1 MSDRVYIFDTTLRD
15 GEQSPGAT
23 MNTQEKIA
31 MAQQLEKLGVDIIEA
46 GFPAASQGDF
56 EAVQAI
62 AASVSKIQVAGLCRA
77 MVPDIDRAWD
87 AVKGAKNPRIH
98 TFIATSDI
106 HMTHKLQ
113 KSPDEVLEMTR
124 KAVSHAASLTKN
136 VEWSAEDASRSDWE
150 FLVKI
155 TEVAIACGATTVN
168 IPDTVGYTQPFEYYK
183 LIKYLMETVP
193 NASKAIF
200 SVHCHN
206 DLGLAVANTLAAIQ
220 AGARQAEVT
229 VSGIGERAG
238 NASLEEVIMA
248 LNTRKEMYQ
257 IETGV
262 DTEQIFPSCRLLSQI
277 IGQPIPPYKAIVGAN
292 AFAHES
298 GIHQDGMLKNPLT
311 YEIMT
316 PRAVGRAGT
325 NIVIGKHSGS
335 HAIKAKVEELGYHLT
350 DEQLAV
356 VFTAVKG
363 LADKKVQL
371 HDEDVE
377 AMVLEKV
384 HRKRDRYRIKDMSV
398 FSGAG
403 DVPPHAAV
411 VMEFVEGDK
420 VIREKQVTKF
430 GVGSVDAVFGCVCEL
445 VDVHPTLESY
455 QVSAVTGGTD
465 ALAGVSVR
473 IEDHGIRAVGRAN
486 DGDVIKASAMAF
498 VNALNR
504 LEKTKEEK
512 REWPSL

>member
-1 MSDRVYIFDTTLRD
+1 MSERVYIFDTTLRD

-31 MAQQLEKLGVDIIEA
+31 MARQLETLGVDIIEA

-56 EAVQAI
+56 DAVQAI
-62 AASVSKIQVAGLCRA
+62 AASVGDIQVAGLCRA
-77 MVPDIDRAWD
+77 MTNDIDRAWD

-98 TFIATSDI
+98 TFVATSDI

-113 KSPDEVLEMTR
+113 KNPEEVVAMTR
-124 KAVSHAASLTKN
+124 KAVSHAAAYTNN
-136 VEWSAEDASRSDWE
+136 VEWSAEDASRSDWK
-150 FLVKI
+150 FLAHI
-155 TEVAIACGATTVN
+155 TEVAIECGATTVN

-183 LIKYLMETVP
+183 LIKYLIENVP
-193 NASKAIF
+193 NADKAVF

-238 NASLEEVIMA
+238 NAALEEVIMA
-248 LNTRKEMYQ
+248 MNTRREMYD
-257 IETGV
+257 V
-262 DTEQIFPSCRLLSQI
+262 DTNIVTEQIFPSCRLLSQI
-277 IGQPIPPYKAIVGAN
+277 IGQPIPPYKSIVGAN

-298 GIHQDGMLKNPLT
+298 GVHQDGMLKNPLT

-316 PRAVGRAGT
+316 PQTVGRAGT

-335 HAIKAKVEELGYHLT
+335 HAIKAKVEELGYRLS
-350 DEQLAV
+350 DEQLVV
-356 VFTAVKG
+356 VFEAVKS
-363 LADKKVQL
+363 LADKKVQI

-377 AMVLEKV
+377 ALVLEKV
-384 HRKRDRYRIKDMSV
+384 FRKRDRYRIKDMSV
-398 FSGAG
+398 FTGAG

-411 VMEFVEGDK
+411 VMEFVEGEE
-420 VIREKQVTKF
+420 VAQTKQLTKF
-430 GVGSVDAVFGCVCEL
+430 GVGSVDAVFGAICEL
-445 VDVHPTLESY
+445 VDVSPTLERY
-455 QVSAVTGGTD
+455 QVNAVTEGTD

-473 IEDHGIRAVGRAN
+473 IEDKGFRAVGRSN
-486 DGDVIKASAMAF
+486 DGDVVKASAMAF

-504 LEKTKEEK
+504 LEKSKEEK